1 MIGVLFPVLALGS
14 RTNGQII
21 TNAYRWVGENL
32 YLTIMV
38 LLSAIF
44 LVLFVWGIT
53 KLITKRRSR
62 IPEPVQIET
71 EPVKKI
77 ETEVLEVKE
86 VETEK
91 SSNEKSSSEKNAGE
105 NNQLGKSIVK
115 AAWILGISII
125 VCVLLIFINHQ
136 YCSSRYAPLEK
147 LTYIDTWTG
156 KCYYSDGRIIE

>member
-1 MIGVLFPVLALGS
+1 MIGNLFPVLALGS
-14 RTNGQII
+14 RANGQII

-38 LLSAIF
+38 LLSALF
-44 LVLFVWGIT
+44 LVLFVWGIA
-53 KLITKRRSR
+53 KLMKKRRSL
-62 IPEPVQIET
+62 IPEPVQIESK
-71 EPVKKI
+71 PVKKSKAEVVKVTEA
-77 ETEVLEVKE
+77 ETERSSS
-86 VETEK
+86 EK
-91 SSNEKSSSEKNAGE
+91 SSIEKNAGE